1 MKMSILRL
9 MDRDLGEA
17 TFPLLKQSK
26 SVITYLRGTLED
38 QVLSTGQDRAFV
50 VQQGGLL

>member
-1 MKMSILRL
+1 

-17 TFPLLKQSK
+17 TFTLLKQSK

-38 QVLSTGQDRAFV
+38 QWPVHSRGQDRAFED
-50 VQQGGLL
+50 QQGGIL

>member
-17 TFPLLKQSK
+17 TFSLSEQSK
-26 SVITYLRGTLED
+26 SVITNLRGILED
-38 QVLSTGQDRAFV
+38 LVLSKIQVRAFEGS
-50 VQQGGLL
+50 QEEIL

>member
-1 MKMSILRL
+1 
-9 MDRDLGEA
+9 MDRDLSEA

-26 SVITYLRGTLED
+26 SVITYLRGTRED
-38 QVLSTGQDRAFV
+38 QVLSMGQDRAFV